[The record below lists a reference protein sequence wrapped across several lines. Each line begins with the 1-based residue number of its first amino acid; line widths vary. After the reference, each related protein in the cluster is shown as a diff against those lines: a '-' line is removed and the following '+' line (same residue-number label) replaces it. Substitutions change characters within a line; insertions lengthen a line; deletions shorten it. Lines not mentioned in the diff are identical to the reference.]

1 MIIVGRR
8 IIMSVKVKLFS
19 TLREHRE
26 DKDCIKECSFDLSD
40 GNTVE
45 AAAKKLD
52 VKTEDIKIVLI
63 NGRDAELDSEIKEG
77 DVVAL
82 FPPTGGM

>member
-1 MIIVGRR
+1 
-8 IIMSVKVKLFS
+8 MSVKVKLFS
-19 TLREHRE
+19 SLREHRE
-26 DKDCIKECSFDLSD
+26 DKDCIKECSYDLND

-45 AAAKKLD
+45 HAANKLQ
-52 VKTEDIKIVLI
+52 VNKEDIKIVLI
-63 NGRDAELDSEIKEG
+63 NGRNADLTSEIKEG

>member
-1 MIIVGRR
+1 
-8 IIMSVKVKLFS
+8 MSVKVKLFS

-26 DKDCIKECSFDLSD
+26 DKDCIKECAYDLND

-45 AAAKKLD
+45 HAVNKLQVD
-52 VKTEDIKIVLI
+52 KNDIKIVLV
-63 NGRDAELDSEIKEG
+63 NGRDAGLDTEIKEG
-77 DVVAL
+77 DVVAV

>member
-1 MIIVGRR
+1 
-8 IIMSVKVKLFS
+8 MSVKVKLFA

-26 DKDCIKECSFDLSD
+26 DKGCVKECSFDLSD
-40 GNTVE
+40 GKTVAD
-45 AAAKKLD
+45 AADKLQ
-52 VKTEDIKIVLI
+52 VNKEDIKIVMI

>member
-1 MIIVGRR
+1 
-8 IIMSVKVKLFS
+8 MSVKVKLFS

-26 DKDCIKECSFDLSD
+26 DKDCVKECSFDLSD
-40 GNTVE
+40 GKTVE
-45 AAAKKLD
+45 DAARKLD
-52 VKTEDIKIVLI
+52 VKKEDIKIILI

>member
-1 MIIVGRR
+1 
-8 IIMSVKVKLFS
+8 MSVKVKLFS
-19 TLREHRE
+19 SLREHRE
-26 DKDCIKECSFDLSD
+26 DKGCVKECSFDLSE
-40 GNTVE
+40 GKTVAE
-45 AAAKKLD
+45 AAEKLQVKK
-52 VKTEDIKIVLI
+52 EDIKIILI

>member
-1 MIIVGRR
+1 
-8 IIMSVKVKLFS
+8 MSVKVKLFAS
-19 TLREHRE
+19 LREHRE

-40 GNTVE
+40 GKTVE
-45 AAAKKLD
+45 DAANKLQVKK
-52 VKTEDIKIVLI
+52 EDIKIVLI
-63 NGRDAELDSEIKEG
+63 NGRDAELNSEIKEG

>member
-1 MIIVGRR
+1 MEGR
-8 IIMSVKVKLFS
+8 IFMSVKVKLFS

-26 DKDCIKECSFDLSD
+26 DKDCIKECSFDLND

-45 AAAKKLD
+45 DAAKKLD

-63 NGRDAELDSEIKEG
+63 NGRDADLNSEIKEG

>member
-1 MIIVGRR
+1 
-8 IIMSVKVKLFS
+8 MSVKVKLFS

-26 DKDCIKECSFDLSD
+26 DKGCIKECSYDLTE
-40 GNTVE
+40 GTTVE
-45 AAAKKLD
+45 DAAKKLQ
-52 VKTEDIKIVLI
+52 VNKEDIKIIMI